1 MSASAVTPTRV
12 TAAHVA
18 QLRHVTLRLSRRL
31 RKQAGPGLTPSQQSA
46 LSTLERHRDMP
57 IGELA
62 RREQISKSSVTRLVA
77 RLEELGHLERYV
89 DPTDRRVTMV
99 RLTPHGESLLA
110 EASRRQN
117 DYLARQIR
125 SLDATDQASILGALP
140 ALVRL
145 LEIRTP

>member
-1 MSASAVTPTRV
+1 
-12 TAAHVA
+12 
-18 QLRHVTLRLSRRL
+18 
-31 RKQAGPGLTPSQQSA
+31 
-46 LSTLERHRDMP
+46 MP

-89 DPTDRRVTMV
+89 DPADRRVTMV

-117 DYLARQIR
+117 DYLGRQIR
-125 SLDATDQASILGALP
+125 SLDAADQASILNALP
-140 ALVRL
+140 ALARL
-145 LEIRTP
+145 LEVRTS